1 MVCTLKDC
9 GKPSG
14 RAVNTHF
21 NVQTQQ
27 LVDFL
32 KMEKL
37 KTEQLQHDR
46 WILGRSLVIAMGCA
60 SFPHPSMC
68 CLQLQPACLS
78 LRGSEPGE
86 CLSPSP
92 EPSTFL
98 TWNLPARESIYPC
111 SSYLSWKS
119 PSNSLPLPSKE
130 TQHTAPSK
138 FSVVPTPT
146 STSGC
151 NDSLLIILTERG
163 FYLLKHK
170 NVTSILSKFLLPF
183 GRH

>member
-1 MVCTLKDC
+1 METIKAITAPAR
-9 GKPSG
+9 K
-14 RAVNTHF
+14 VN
-21 NVQTQQ
+21 
-27 LVDFL
+27 
-32 KMEKL
+32 
-37 KTEQLQHDR
+37 
-46 WILGRSLVIAMGCA
+46 LGQVFSPCHGLCPLPVLIHVLPPNPA
-60 SFPHPSMC
+60 SSSSS
-68 CLQLQPACLS
+68 LS
-78 LRGSEPGE
+78 LRGSEPAK
-86 CLSPSP
+86 CPSPSP

-111 SSYLSWKS
+111 SFYLSWRS
-119 PSNSLPLPSKE
+119 PSNSLPLLSKE
-130 TQHTAPSK
+130 TQHTAPSR
-138 FSVVPTPT
+138 FIVVPTPT